1 MDNQPIDPLSVDLPV
16 ARTLEPAEIR
26 AFKQAVAPYQQQ
38 IQLLTEFQQTRPTR

>member
-1 MDNQPIDPLSVDLPV
+1 M

-38 IQLLTEFQQTRPTR
+38 IQLLTEFQQTLPDALTNVASR